1 MSMSDAE
8 LREGMHAYL
17 RRNHPE
23 VCRHWFDTIT
33 VLSMD
38 GGVLRLLVDEPIR
51 LNYLQRTCV
60 VPFTEAAQA
69 VSGRLLAV
77 KFIGPDGA
85 GAEPEARPSA
95 PATATEA
102 SPLLDEQMLLSPD
115 YTFDS
120 FVVGPG
126 NRLAINRR
134 SACHCHGSRCEVD
147 SDLLH
152 SRQRGD
158 FLCDGIDAVFAG
170 HPGDD
175 VVDSGHVRSF
185 GSSRGG
191 SSRSGSGGVRGCQPK
206 RPEM

>member
-126 NRLAINRR
+126 NRLAH
-134 SACHCHGSRCEVD
+134 AAAH
-147 SDLLH
+147 
-152 SRQRGD
+152 
-158 FLCDGIDAVFAG
+158 AVSNKLGRAYNPFFV
-170 HPGDD
+170 H
-175 VVDSGHVRSF
+175 
-185 GSSRGG
+185 
-191 SSRSGSGGVRGCQPK
+191 GGVGLGKTHLLQSICQVLLRQNPSA
-206 RPEM
+206 RICYISCHTFMDALVGRAHV